1 LSSADFLKTGLLYS
15 VEDVLYDPPDDNIHI
30 CDSYLRHIFGDY
42 LTKKSMES
50 TFRKCMKDSYSDVV
64 DDDDCK
70 IALPVAFNVC
80 YKKYIDI

>member
-1 LSSADFLKTGLLYS
+1 
-15 VEDVLYDPPDDNIHI
+15 LYDPPDDNIHI
-30 CDSYLRHIFGDY
+30 CDSYLQQIFGDY

-70 IALPVAFNVC
+70 IALPVAFNEC
-80 YKKYIDI
+80 YQKNIHIMF